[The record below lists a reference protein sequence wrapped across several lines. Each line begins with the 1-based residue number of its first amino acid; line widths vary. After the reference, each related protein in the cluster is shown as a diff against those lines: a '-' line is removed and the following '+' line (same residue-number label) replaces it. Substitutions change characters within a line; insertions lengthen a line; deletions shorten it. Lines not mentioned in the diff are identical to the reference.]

1 MRFAVFLLAVTAAA
15 QNQSATI
22 TGTITDT
29 LGAPVD
35 NAPIQAKNTAT
46 GATARSVASKT
57 GAYTL
62 PNLAPGAYDISV
74 NVPGLRP
81 FERKGVATEAAKTLR
96 VDIRLEDTTQLG
108 TLGEDRL
115 AIAAAGKRH
124 AQIAGPTPKTAA
136 GKPDFSGV
144 W

>member
-1 MRFAVFLLAVTAAA
+1 MRSLLFLVAVTALA

-22 TGTITDT
+22 TGTVFDAVGGP
-29 LGAPVD
+29 LDGAQV
-35 NAPIQAKNTAT
+35 QAKNTAT
-46 GATARSVASKT
+46 GATARAAAAKT

-81 FERKGVATEAAKTLR
+81 FERKGVAAEATKTLR
-96 VDIRLEDTTQLG
+96 IDIRMEDTTQLG

-124 AQIAGPTPKTAA
+124 AQVTGPTPRTAA
-136 GKPDFSGV
+136 GK
-144 W
+144 